1 MDDALGDNSGRAV
14 PGRDGR
20 HGAVLVIGHVVQA
33 GHVDTR
39 QLRGGAEEVR
49 LAPPLAAGAAVQLDQ
64 LHGHVL
70 ALAQAHKVDE
80 VGQRLG
86 VVHGGA
92 AGNDQRRQAGTVSGV
107 EGDMRQIQHVEDGG
121 KRHLVAN
128 GKGHDVEIRD
138 GVAGFQREKGHIRLS
153 QLLLHVAPRGE
164 HTLAPDAG
172 QVVHDAVENAHAQIG
187 HADLIGVGE
196 AEGDA
201 GVHLVFV
208 FQNGVIFAAH
218 IAGGLL
224 YAGQDAFQSFV
235 HGKNPRQII
244 CYNSLFY
251 RVLFHLAIPHSPSA
265 RERRAA
271 GTILRRW

>member
-1 MDDALGDNSGRAV
+1 M
-14 PGRDGR
+14 PGSC
-20 HGAVLVIGHVVQA
+20 
-33 GHVDTR
+33 
-39 QLRGGAEEVR
+39 AEEVR

-92 AGNDQRRQAGTVSGV
+92 AGNDQRRQAGTVGGV
-107 EGDMRQIQHVEDGG
+107 EGDVRQIQHVEDGG

-187 HADLIGVGE
+187 HADLVGVGE

-208 FQNGVIFAAH
+208 FQNGVVFSAH

-244 CYNSLFY
+244 CCNSLFY

-271 GTILRRW
+271 ETVHRRW